1 MGKVA
6 RSFIPYGGCR
16 KEAGFLLAELQIS
29 VAVLALV
36 VALLYGDFYRMM
48 QGWQRMFSDMQINDA
63 ARYMGSVLE
72 KDLCYEG
79 SYIILSEDYKG
90 RSKLI
95 CQTGHA
101 GKTYTYTWESK
112 SFYKSTKTTGT
123 SGKNP
128 LFVPDVY
135 VVDWQVAKID
145 ERFLKMNF
153 VLEKQGRRRSFERVY
168 HCFNGV
174 IAYE

>member
-1 MGKVA
+1 MFVKQDTQAKLTPKPGKVKA
-6 RSFIPYGGCR
+6 
-16 KEAGFLLAELQIS
+16 
-29 VAVLALV
+29 
-36 VALLYGDFYRMM
+36 
-48 QGWQRMFSDMQINDA
+48 
-63 ARYMGSVLE
+63 
-72 KDLCYEG
+72 
-79 SYIILSEDYKG
+79 
-90 RSKLI
+90 
-95 CQTGHA
+95 
-101 GKTYTYTWESK
+101 
-112 SFYKSTKTTGT
+112 YKSTKTTST

-153 VLEKQGRRRSFERVY
+153 VLEKQGRRRSFERMY